1 MAGARLNDSGSYL
14 CQPFS
19 RNLTEELPV
28 ANISV
33 HVIKGANID
42 QLSGVSS
49 LSNPLLL
56 LIFTISL
63 LIGIDPTS
71 IGIFIMTRLLRPGGG
86 GRPSLTNLE
95 CL

>member
-19 RNLTEELPV
+19 RNVTEELPV

-56 LIFTISL
+56 LLFTISL
-63 LIGIDPTS
+63 IIGIDPTN
-71 IGIFIMTRLLRPGGG
+71 IVGIPIRRLGRG

>member
-14 CQPFS
+14 CLPFS
-19 RNLTEELPV
+19 RNLTEELPL

-49 LSNPLLL
+49 LDTLSNPLLL
-56 LIFTISL
+56 LFTISL
-63 LIGIDPTS
+63 IIGMDPTTIS
-71 IGIFIMTRLLRPGGG
+71 MLFMTRAGG
-86 GRPSLTNLE
+86 GRRQSLTSFKWL
-95 CL
+95 

>member
-14 CQPFS
+14 CLPFS
-19 RNLTEELPV
+19 RNMTEELPL

-49 LSNPLLL
+49 LDTLSNPLLL
-56 LIFTISL
+56 LFTISL
-63 LIGIDPTS
+63 VIGMDPTTIS
-71 IGIFIMTRLLRPGGG
+71 MLLMTRAGG
-86 GRPSLTNLE
+86 GRRQSLTSFQWL
-95 CL
+95 